1 MYLLIWNG
9 TVHSYGDA
17 GKKDGIVHA
26 GGDDHG
32 SRAVK
37 NVMPFGMCQ
46 SMANPAVAAATAAA
60 FGVLTPMP
68 CIPGDP
74 GAVVTGVTDSS
85 RRKYA
90 GVEPEFE
97 GHLRLWRA

>member
-1 MYLLIWNG
+1 MPVATIM
-9 TVHSYGDA
+9 
-17 GKKDGIVHA
+17 
-26 GGDDHG
+26 DH
-32 SRAVK
+32 VPMK

-46 SMANPAVAAATAAA
+46 SMANPAVAAGDGCGIRSLNSDA
-60 FGVLTPMP
+60 MHS
-68 CIPGDP
+68 GDP

-97 GHLRLWRA
+97 GHLRLWRRDPDHEPGNDKHTDTLKLRK